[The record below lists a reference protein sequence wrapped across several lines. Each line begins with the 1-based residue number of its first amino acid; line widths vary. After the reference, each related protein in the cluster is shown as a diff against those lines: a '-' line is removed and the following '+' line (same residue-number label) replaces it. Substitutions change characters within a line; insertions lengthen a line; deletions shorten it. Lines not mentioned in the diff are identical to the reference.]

1 MRRTSPLS
9 VPQVRGSLLTIVAAA
24 LVASC
29 ASSVALVPLVPHEDG
44 VAEVEQSGVV
54 LRAKAKPGLPQ
65 LPPDVIPIRI
75 SVENKSEDGIYVDLD
90 DIQLEGTTR
99 TFVLLPA
106 VGLRPRPPVGLTMD
120 PASPYASAQGAAA
133 LQYGLPGN
141 GVGAFSMDP
150 ALAYSSGDG
159 WRSPASRDLVMSAF
173 NGGFI
178 DAGESQHG
186 LVFFRA
192 ASEATGPLTLRVR
205 VHRGSGS
212 APVETLEIPYTYS
225 VEG

>member
-1 MRRTSPLS
+1 MRRTNLSP
-9 VPQVRGSLLTIVAAA
+9 VPQVHGSLVAVAAA
-24 LVASC
+24 AAVASC
-29 ASSVALVPLVPHEDG
+29 VSQASLVPLVPYADG
-44 VAEVEQSGVV
+44 VAEVEEAGVV

-75 SVENKSEDGIYVDLD
+75 SIENKTDTGIYVDLD
-90 DIQLEGTTR
+90 DIQLEGITR

-106 VGLRPRPPVGLTMD
+106 EGLRPRPPVGLAMD

-133 LQYGLPGN
+133 LAYGLPSS

-150 ALAYSSGDG
+150 ALPFSSGDG
-159 WRSPASRDLVMSAF
+159 WRSPVRRDLVMSAF

-178 DAGESQHG
+178 DVGESQHG
-186 LVFFRA
+186 LVFFKA
-192 ASEATGPLTLRVR
+192 TSEATGPLTLRVR
-205 VHRGSGS
+205 VHSGSGS
-212 APVETLEIPYTYS
+212 APVQTLEIPYTYS